1 MTECWGSYFRMSNTV
16 ASKEVFEDIKAA
28 IEKFNEQ
35 APKRFQ
41 AWLKVLS
48 ENTELLKETNELF
61 YGKKD
66 D

>member
-1 MTECWGSYFRMSNTV
+1 MINNVT
-16 ASKEVFEDIKAA
+16 SKEVFEAIKSTM
-28 IEKFNEQ
+28 EKFNEQ

-41 AWLKVLS
+41 AWLEVLS
-48 ENTELLKETNELF
+48 ENPELLKETNELF